1 MKLTNKQQQQNNYEL
16 LFNTVK
22 MLSKS
27 QGSYCRLLEQLNSM
41 SKDER
46 LELASKLP
54 NFKDCVDVVLWI
66 EK

>member
-1 MKLTNKQQQQNNYEL
+1 MKITNKQQQTNNYEL

-27 QGSYCRLLEQLNSM
+27 QGSYGRLLEQLNSM
-41 SKDER
+41 SENGR

-54 NFKDCVDVVLWI
+54 NFKDHVDVVLWL
-66 EK
+66 EQ

>member
-1 MKLTNKQQQQNNYEL
+1 MKFDGKQQQKNNYEL

-27 QGSYCRLLEQLNSM
+27 QGSYGRLLEQLNSM

-46 LELASKLP
+46 FELASKLP

-66 EK
+66 EQ